1 MDILLNP
8 NIAYLFLAGGLI
20 LAVLAMLAPGTGILE
35 IFALF
40 TLLLAGWGVYNL
52 PIFGWALLV
61 LFIGIVLFIVAISRP
76 HKIGFLVASIFML
89 VVGSAFLFRGDVWWQ
104 PAVNPFLAAAVSIFS
119 GVFFWVAAQKVI
131 EARQVRPTH
140 DLEALTGMIGEAKSE
155 IFSEGS
161 VQVAGELW
169 SARSQQTIP
178 NGARVRVTGREG
190 FILLVEAV
198 DQPDSQS

>member
-20 LAVLAMLAPGTGILE
+20 FAVLAMLAPGTGILE

-52 PIFGWALLV
+52 PINGWALPV
-61 LFIGIVLFIVAISRP
+61 LFIGMVLFIMAVRMP
-76 HKIGFLVASIFML
+76 RKIVFLVASIVML
-89 VVGSAFLFRGDVWWQ
+89 VLGSAFLFRGELWWQ
-104 PAVNPFLAAAVSIFS
+104 PAVNPFLASTVSIFS
-119 GVFFWVAAQKVI
+119 GVFFWVASQKVI
-131 EARQVRPTH
+131 EARLVRPTH

-190 FILLVEAV
+190 FILIVEAV
-198 DQPDSQS
+198 DRPISQS